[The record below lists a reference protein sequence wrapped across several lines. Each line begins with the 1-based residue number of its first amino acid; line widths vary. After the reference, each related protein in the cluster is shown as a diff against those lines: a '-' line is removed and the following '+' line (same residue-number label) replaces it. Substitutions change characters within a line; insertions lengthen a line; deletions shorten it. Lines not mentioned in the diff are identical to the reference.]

1 MPRPPKIYNANLKVP
16 AEVMPFHIETG
27 ESRPY
32 NIYEEVGTGKELLK
46 CDLCG
51 LFLALKARSP
61 IMLQQHRGRGECQKI
76 VQKSLRPQ
84 LGSFISNTFTETS
97 SRSEGKLA
105 AQITISYSSTLEHPL
120 T

>member
-16 AEVMPFHIETG
+16 GEVMAFHIETG
-27 ESRPY
+27 ESKPY
-32 NIYEEVGTGKELLK
+32 SIYEEVGTWKELLK

-61 IMLQQHRGRGECQKI
+61 IMLQQHRGRRECQKM

-84 LGSFISNTFTETS
+84 PGSFINTFTETS
-97 SRSEGKLA
+97 NRPEGNLT
-105 AQITISYSSTLEHPL
+105 AQFRTQVHWNIH
-120 T
+120 